1 MGRNKAFFWFL
12 CYFSAMDRER
22 ISRYSSVV
30 VPTYFKVY
38 ESKKSLSSILK
49 LYARRLARWFS
60 CGTLIAECHSINNL
74 QIWSENM
81 ASKQDIYSVLE
92 AVCLLD
98 ECLGCQVAALG
109 EWEGWGWLVSKDVW
123 GPCLLA
129 LCAWLSASGCLH
141 PVVCLRLSAVQ
152 WIVVASFQCQCLQ
165 LLMVLPV
172 IQCCLQCS
180 QFLGRKQKTE
190 STKMVTTITITISIH
205 YILYIL
211 IKLRTK

>member
-1 MGRNKAFFWFL
+1 
-12 CYFSAMDRER
+12 MDRER

-81 ASKQDIYSVLE
+81 ASKQDTYSVLE
-92 AVCLLD
+92 AVCLLN
-98 ECLGCQVAALG
+98 ALG
-109 EWEGWGWLVSKDVW
+109 ARWPHWVNEKAEVDSSQKMCEAHV
-123 GPCLLA
+123 C
-129 LCAWLSASGCLH
+129 WLSVHGCL
-141 PVVCLRLSAVQ
+141 PPAVCIRLSAKKLRVSL
-152 WIVVASFQCQCLQ
+152 ACNSFQCQCLQ

-190 STKMVTTITITISIH
+190 STKMVTTITVITFLH

-211 IKLRTK
+211 IKLRTR